1 MFPFFSQVSAVW
13 PLYISSTI
21 LCVISCSFLHC
32 LPSLLPNPSIFCSH
46 QQYLLFNH
54 CLHRGAVLEL
64 LSEQTSAGFAASF
77 SPLHFSICHHPAT
90 TGQSLLVHLVI
101 YVSLSFITTFSSQQ
115 MHLILS
121 SASRA
126 VWAEWV
132 QGPGA
137 GRTLPMLLEREKWQ
151 HWHQRWSLEPW
162 NYEIHISYSFSI
174 GRIFII
180 RNMISVSLGSVMF
193 SCRDNFYVEGV

>member
-1 MFPFFSQVSAVW
+1 MFSYCSASNIPYKCLFSGRLYKLIPHLPLVPFFQCGIVSMSYVSFFSQVSAVW
-13 PLYISSTI
+13 PLYISSTT

-32 LPSLLPNPSIFCSH
+32 LPPLLPSPYIFCSH
-46 QQYLLFNH
+46 QQYLLLNH

-77 SPLHFSICHHPAT
+77 SRLWFSICHHPAT
-90 TGQSLLVHLVI
+90 MGQSLLVHLVI
-101 YVSLSFITTFSSQQ
+101 YVSLLSITTFSSQQ
-115 MHLILS
+115 MHLILA

-137 GRTLPMLLEREKWQ
+137 GRTLPMLLEREK
-151 HWHQRWSLEPW
+151 
-162 NYEIHISYSFSI
+162 
-174 GRIFII
+174 
-180 RNMISVSLGSVMF
+180 
-193 SCRDNFYVEGV
+193 